1 MRRAERDAHAGLVL
15 DVQEEERDGERQ
27 SRRTRVDPR
36 ARERTRPYDERP
48 GDNHAPSLGK
58 ARRRM
63 AVLMRSRLFWRR
75 SAAAAG
81 TYASAALGFLGTVV
95 ALHVFSTETFGRY
108 ALVLAAT
115 AFVQSLLDLTVE
127 EALVKFGFRY
137 TERQDWGR
145 LRRLFQSAVAFK
157 LIGGLLATGLLL
169 ALAPAANTL
178 LHKHGLTTP
187 LLVGAFLPLAQC
199 TENVGG
205 VAIIL
210 RGRYDIR
217 AFFLFVSMALR
228 LTAIAVG
235 APYGLTATI
244 AAIVAAQFVATAAV
258 DVAGW
263 IAYRR
268 FPQAPSVPLGAERRD
283 VFSFVGQ
290 SSIAS
295 AVTSLT
301 TPLAILVL
309 GRVAST
315 IQAAWFRA
323 ALSPQQ
329 AFAALSSPARLI
341 LLTEQTRDWERGTR
355 GAVFAGIRRY
365 MLYGIALVAVFLPP
379 LLVFT
384 HDLVRLLFSAKNQ
397 GAMDATRLVIVAGAL
412 RLVYG
417 WTKSFPVSI
426 GRPGLRIWTHG
437 LEMLVLVPLV
447 GILGARW
454 GATGAAGAVLAS
466 SAAYC
471 AYWTVLYLRIR
482 REPEPVAPPAE
493 PVAA

>member
-27 SRRTRVDPR
+27 SRGTRADPG
-36 ARERTRPYDERP
+36 AREGTRPHGERL

-235 APYGLTATI
+235 APHGLTATI
-244 AAIVAAQFVATAAV
+244 AAIVAAQAVATTAISV
-258 DVAGW
+258 TGW
-263 IAYRR
+263 GAFHR
-268 FPQAPSVPLGAERRD
+268 FPQEPSVPLGPERRD
-283 VFSFVGQ
+283 IFSFV
-290 SSIAS
+290 A
-295 AVTSLT
+295 
-301 TPLAILVL
+301 
-309 GRVAST
+309 
-315 IQAAWFRA
+315 
-323 ALSPQQ
+323 
-329 AFAALSSPARLI
+329 
-341 LLTEQTRDWERGTR
+341 
-355 GAVFAGIRRY
+355 
-365 MLYGIALVAVFLPP
+365 
-379 LLVFT
+379 
-384 HDLVRLLFSAKNQ
+384 
-397 GAMDATRLVIVAGAL
+397 
-412 RLVYG
+412 
-417 WTKSFPVSI
+417 
-426 GRPGLRIWTHG
+426 
-437 LEMLVLVPLV
+437 
-447 GILGARW
+447 
-454 GATGAAGAVLAS
+454 
-466 SAAYC
+466 
-471 AYWTVLYLRIR
+471 
-482 REPEPVAPPAE
+482 
-493 PVAA
+493 